1 MSKNYFRLPITT
13 ASSGIHIEPFYS
25 KHNLTKFKL
34 SETLFNGVD
43 VEISDLVYDNERSNY
58 DLENFDNDEEA
69 LMDEL
74 RHSVLDDYLMYNY
87 VYEPRIFDEESAIM
101 CHLIPFKLITDEYED
116 LELLSFGGCG
126 MDMTYKLEAYQLLAD
141 GTYDPRSNFA
151 EKGITYFEYYYGK
164 GSEVVKEI
172 NNLIKLSDKYKKKR
186 A

>member
-1 MSKNYFRLPITT
+1 MSKNYFRLPIST
-13 ASSGIHIEPFYS
+13 ASSGIHIEPFYRD
-25 KHNLTKFKL
+25 HNLNKFNL

-58 DLENFDNDEEA
+58 DLENFDNNEEV

-74 RHSVLDDYLMYNY
+74 RHSVLDDCLMYNY
-87 VYEPRIFDEESAIM
+87 VYEPRIFDEEVAIM
-101 CHLIPFKLITDEYED
+101 CHLIPFKIITDEYED

-141 GTYDPRSNFA
+141 GTYDPCSNFA
-151 EKGITYFEYYYGK
+151 EKGIAYFETYYRQ
-164 GSEVVKEI
+164 SAVVDEI
-172 NNLIKLSDKYKKKR
+172 KNLIKQSDKYKKKR

>member
-13 ASSGIHIEPFYS
+13 ASSGIHIEPFYRD
-25 KHNLTKFKL
+25 HNLSKFKL

-43 VEISDLVYDNERSNY
+43 LEISDLVYDNERSNY
-58 DLENFDNDEEA
+58 DLENFDNNEEA

-74 RHSVLDDYLMYNY
+74 RNSVLDDCLMYNY
-87 VYEPRIFDEESAIM
+87 VYEPRIFDEEAAIM
-101 CHLIPFKLITDEYED
+101 CHLIPFKIITDEYED

-151 EKGITYFEYYYGK
+151 EKGMAYFEYYYGK
-164 GSEVVKEI
+164 NSDVVKEI
-172 NNLIKLSDKYKKKR
+172 NNLIKLSNKKI